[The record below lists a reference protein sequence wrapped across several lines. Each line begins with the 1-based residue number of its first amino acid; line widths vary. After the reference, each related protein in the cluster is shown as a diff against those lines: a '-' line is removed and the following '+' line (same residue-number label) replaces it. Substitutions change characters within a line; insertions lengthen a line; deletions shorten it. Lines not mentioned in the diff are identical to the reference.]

1 MRRRRHCDHLQRALT
16 QRARVGVCAC
26 VRAGALFTRSFPR
39 FRYRSHIRGTFT
51 ILPAHSTPSYVFC
64 NYIARGKQKWTYY
77 FSSCA
82 IVKSC
87 RFHSNSRPSTRL
99 LIHASQIPSQ
109 SCRSLLPLVRPS
121 FFRSQTLKFLK
132 LHSVVPIKWRQ
143 VEWKY
148 KIDYKQEQTMVFR
161 QGTLSDTTRM
171 RRCLTRT
178 NALAVIASHVRI
190 LCRNGMSERDQR
202 GFAPLLN
209 GGKNPPP
216 AHTRQMDGLTPLSHR
231 VPTFLSALSIFL
243 WTVSVVGLSVSF
255 FYVRSLF

>member
-1 MRRRRHCDHLQRALT
+1 
-16 QRARVGVCAC
+16 
-26 VRAGALFTRSFPR
+26 
-39 FRYRSHIRGTFT
+39 
-51 ILPAHSTPSYVFC
+51 
-64 NYIARGKQKWTYY
+64 
-77 FSSCA
+77 
-82 IVKSC
+82 
-87 RFHSNSRPSTRL
+87 
-99 LIHASQIPSQ
+99 
-109 SCRSLLPLVRPS
+109 
-121 FFRSQTLKFLK
+121 
-132 LHSVVPIKWRQ
+132 
-143 VEWKY
+143 
-148 KIDYKQEQTMVFR
+148 MVFR

-255 FYVRSLF
+255 FYVRSLFQPQRSHAIITVTLGLEKSCAVTSTVERATPTDILLPSQQQTEMPQDTV